1 MLFTEESWITLSW
14 QDSSVLAYLRLV
26 SQDHSR
32 QRRTQ
37 HHLKA
42 QLHRSSLSSTG
53 TKHPTKTEAFCR
65 RTPLLSQAQ
74 SPPPVRISCWLH
86 PASWPHLG
94 RWAYTE
100 AVHDDIYLQLE
111 TLCTTGVDKRVRK
124 NALTQAVLWLS
135 NLPSGVYT
143 GTTTLFHKEKQLHSS
158 NPIHLTP
165 PTHAA

>member
-1 MLFTEESWITLSW
+1 MLSW
-14 QDSSVLAYLRLV
+14 QDSSVAAHLRLV

-32 QRRTQ
+32 WRRTQ

-65 RTPLLSQAQ
+65 RTPFLNRGQ
-74 SPPPVRISCWLH
+74 SPPPVCISSWLH
-86 PASWPHLG
+86 PASWLHLG
-94 RWAYTE
+94 LWAYTE
-100 AVHDDIYLQLE
+100 AVHDDICLQLE
-111 TLCTTGVDKRVRK
+111 MLCTTGCGQKSK
-124 NALTQAVLWLS
+124 EKKTLTQAVLWLS

-158 NPIHLTP
+158 SPIHLMP
-165 PTHAA
+165 PTNTT